1 MQNKTR
7 RKSNKIR
14 YDIARFVFKYFPE
27 ARLAASDKEFIL
39 NCPWHDGH
47 KKKLYV
53 NASSGMYNCFVCGA
67 KGGFSSFVRRVVGA
81 EDHTDV
87 SCILKALLSE
97 EKAEYIDF
105 FDQQRPSEKVLA
117 PSVAYPPEYYP
128 LWFNDLGTEGRAAE
142 AYLLG
147 RGLTKNQI
155 SYYRLGFCIG
165 GRYDRRVL
173 IPTFGPNEELVTFVC
188 RDYTGKSP
196 YKVLNPPEVEG
207 NTNKDW
213 VFNLYNALRTGHLI
227 VTEGVF
233 DAIAVGVSGVAL
245 FGKKATDSQL
255 AKLVLDRPLRITCCL
270 DADAPMDNEVL
281 ASQLSGITPNVFVA
295 KLPEKDPADLF
306 KDDPEALKYA
316 ILHAERYEPR
326 WLSIW

>member
-7 RKSNKIR
+7 RKPKIR
-14 YDIARFVFKYFPE
+14 YDVARFVFKYFPE
-27 ARLAASDKEFIL
+27 AKLAAAEKEFIL
-39 NCPWHDGH
+39 QCPWHDGH

-67 KGGFSSFVRRVVGA
+67 RGGFLDFVRRVVGV
-81 EDHTDV
+81 EDRSDV
-87 SCILKALLSE
+87 TRLLNVLMADDS
-97 EKAEYIDF
+97 ADYVNF
-105 FDQQRPSEKVLA
+105 FDQGGPKVTVDA
-117 PSVAYPPEYYP
+117 PSIEYPPEYFP
-128 LWFNDLGTEGRAAE
+128 LWIGDLGMEGRAAE

-147 RGLTKNQI
+147 RGLSKNQI
-155 SYYRLGFCIG
+155 SYYKLGFCIG

-173 IPTFGPNEELVTFVC
+173 IPTFGPGGELVTYVC
-188 RDYTGKSP
+188 RDYTDKSP
-196 YKVLNPPEVEG
+196 LKVLNPPEVEG

-270 DADAPMDNEVL
+270 DADAPEDNEAL
-281 ASQLSGITPNVFVA
+281 ASQLSGITTNVFLA

-306 KDDPEALKYA
+306 RDDPESLRYA

-326 WLSIW
+326 WISIW